1 MNLYEIKAEYLAA
14 IESMFDSVNEETGE
28 VDAGT
33 VERIAELK
41 ATLGE
46 KLDAIGAYIKNLAS
60 DVNALDDEIKALT
73 ARKKAKENKI
83 ESLKKYVLPFIEE
96 MDDHKFESAR
106 VAFSMRSSE
115 SVDITDEN
123 AIPKEYIKIKTET
136 APDKTAI
143 KKAIKAG
150 KNVKGAELV
159 TKNNLQIK

>member
-41 ATLGE
+41 ATLSE

-60 DVNALDDEIKALT
+60 DVKALDDEIDKLT
-73 ARKKAKENKI
+73 ARKKAKEKKI

-106 VAFSMRSSE
+106 VAFSMRSSD
-115 SVDITDEN
+115 SVNVLDEN
-123 AIPKEYIKIKTET
+123 EIPKKYFTVKTERKP
-136 APDKTAI
+136 ALNEI

-150 KNVKGAELV
+150 KKVKGAELV
-159 TKNNLQIK
+159 TKHNLQIK

>member
-33 VERIAELK
+33 VERINELK
-41 ATLGE
+41 AAQSE

-60 DVNALDDEIKALT
+60 DVKALDDEIDKLT
-73 ARKKAKENKI
+73 TRKKAKEKKI

-115 SVDITDEN
+115 SVNVLDEN
-123 AIPKEYIKIKTET
+123 EIPKKYFTVKTERKL
-136 APDKTAI
+136 ALNEI

-150 KNVKGAELV
+150 KKIKGAELV